1 MHGHPFLDS
10 VLFQYVIMPLLIFAA
25 RICDV
30 SLCTV
35 RLILL
40 YRGRRIIA
48 PVIGFIEALIW
59 LLAIRQI
66 MNNLTNPFVYVGF
79 ATGFAMG
86 NYVGIIL
93 EEKLAVGLEV
103 IRIISKT
110 DGLELVNSLT
120 AQGYGTTSVDASGST
135 GKVQIIFTIVPRRHH
150 KRVIGIIKKFNP
162 RAFYTIE
169 DVKSASEGVFP
180 LRSNIFEKSS
190 QPH

>member
-1 MHGHPFLDS
+1 MIEPALS
-10 VLFQYVIMPLLIFAA
+10 ASPLFQYLLMPLLVFLA

-40 YRGRRIIA
+40 YRGQRAIA
-48 PVIGFIEALIW
+48 PLIGFVEALIW

-66 MNNLTNPFVYVGF
+66 MANLTNPFVYIGF
-79 ATGFAMG
+79 AAGFAMG

-103 IRIISKT
+103 VRIISKS
-110 DGLELVNSLT
+110 DAFELVNSL
-120 AQGYGTTSVDASGST
+120 AAEGYGTTSMDAHGST

-150 KRVIGIIKKFNP
+150 KRVIGLIKKFNP
-162 RAFYTIE
+162 RAFYTVE

-180 LRSNIFEKSS
+180 LRVNMFNKRI
-190 QPH
+190 

>member
-1 MHGHPFLDS
+1 MIEHPFLDS
-10 VLFQYVIMPLLIFAA
+10 VWFQYLIMPLLIFLA

-66 MNNLTNPFVYVGF
+66 MNNLTNPFVYIGF
-79 ATGFAMG
+79 SAGFAMG

-110 DGLELVNSLT
+110 DGLELVNSLSS
-120 AQGYGTTSVDASGST
+120 QGYGTTSVDANGST

-150 KRVIGIIKKFNP
+150 QKVIGIIKKFNP
-162 RAFYTIE
+162 RAFYTVE
-169 DVKSASEGVFP
+169 DVKSASEGIFP
-180 LRSNIFEKSS
+180 IQSNFGNRNYKA
-190 QPH
+190 

>member
-1 MHGHPFLDS
+1 MHGHAFLDS
-10 VLFQYVIMPLLIFAA
+10 VWFQYVIMPFLIFAA

-79 ATGFAMG
+79 AAGFAMG

-120 AQGYGTTSVDASGST
+120 AQGYGTTSVDANGST

-180 LRSNIFEKSS
+180 LRSPVFEKQS
-190 QPH
+190 QRR